1 MEQLLLLHFAP
12 FFLIRFDLAQYLD
25 QRFGRRF
32 SQALLQR
39 TWHRQH
45 CHDSTTRLS
54 LYRDSAMMVHHSVGG
69 GWWCVGVAGA
79 VAWLVD
85 CAHKHT
91 RTRCAVLR
99 SIQSML
105 KKRVEGIV
113 HGATDVVAGALDAR
127 ANSISVRP
135 DDESLKRIDELVEA
149 DVFSDRSSAT
159 TFLVT
164 EGIKA
169 NADMFAKI
177 QDGFAEIRRVKEQ
190 LRNLRGADAEGEEAG
205 EA

>member
-1 MEQLLLLHFAP
+1 
-12 FFLIRFDLAQYLD
+12 
-25 QRFGRRF
+25 
-32 SQALLQR
+32 
-39 TWHRQH
+39 
-45 CHDSTTRLS
+45 
-54 LYRDSAMMVHHSVGG
+54 
-69 GWWCVGVAGA
+69 
-79 VAWLVD
+79 
-85 CAHKHT
+85 
-91 RTRCAVLR
+91 
-99 SIQSML
+99 ML

-149 DVFSDRSSAT
+149 EVFSDRSSAT
-159 TFLVT
+159 TFLVS

-169 NADMFAKI
+169 NAEMFAKI

-190 LRNLRGADAEGEEAG
+190 LRNLRGADAEGEEAE